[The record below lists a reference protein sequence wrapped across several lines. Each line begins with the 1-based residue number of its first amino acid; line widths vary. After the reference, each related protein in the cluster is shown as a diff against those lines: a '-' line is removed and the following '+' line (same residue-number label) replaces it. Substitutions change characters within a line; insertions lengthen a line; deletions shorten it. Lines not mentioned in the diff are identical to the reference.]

1 MARLK
6 PIKLDTDDSVRVAIT
21 INVSQEIADKIS
33 EEQDR
38 VGIRNRSE
46 LCRMILEEYFKQ
58 EVEEG

>member
-6 PIKLDTDDSVRVAIT
+6 PLDTVDESVRVAIT
-21 INVSQEIADKIS
+21 INVNQELADKIT

-38 VGIRNRSE
+38 IGIRNRSE

-58 EVEEG
+58 PVEGE